1 MACCVWC
8 TRRGGIGEH
17 WGALARPWETLGSAG
32 ESQQPTVGHH
42 PRCPDGPNWTLVP
55 SKFQQRS
62 SEKKKGSRQVLQRPT
77 PLSSRHRSAPALA
90 AAGAEAAASNT
101 QQARGKERQPTTHT
115 RLLRAGLA
123 AQFANG
129 RIASG
134 RGRGP
139 SPLLLLESVQSGGAH
154 RNLVA
159 HPIRRGPAR
168 TDVTGTCTQ
177 GPTRACCTPGT
188 DRGMPEIPAPLLSLL
203 PACLCS
209 ALFLSTPMP
218 PPRSGRS
225 SSPAPRPPPA
235 RTSRSRWDGPG
246 IPARRPGPGD
256 GAARVKGFPA
266 RSGSEAQGVRQS
278 FPSSWPPLPF
288 MPSPS
293 QIERNDPGRR
303 ALLC

>member
-203 PACLCS
+203 PACPLLCPLPLHSHASTKVRSQQQPS
-209 ALFLSTPMP
+209 A
-218 PPRSGRS
+218 
-225 SSPAPRPPPA
+225 PPA
-235 RTSRSRWDGPG
+235 ASPHLEVTLGWTLGSQPVDQGP
-246 IPARRPGPGD
+246 
-256 GAARVKGFPA
+256 
-266 RSGSEAQGVRQS
+266 EMELQG
-278 FPSSWPPLPF
+278 
-288 MPSPS
+288 
-293 QIERNDPGRR
+293 
-303 ALLC
+303 